1 MQPAAMKKYRTAL
14 ESIDCALTK
23 ELLWK
28 RGPAHTKK
36 LVGRLDE
43 MTDAIGYEGALR
55 KLNYRSALLLRIRAA
70 LRRIEAQSYGT
81 CLLCGGEIGLRRLA
95 TLPWAAFCAK
105 CRRDI
110 DAQDWS
116 AFSSLGIK
124 SIGSTA
130 R

>member
-1 MQPAAMKKYRTAL
+1 
-14 ESIDCALTK
+14 LTK

-28 RGPAHTKK
+28 RGPAHIKK

-43 MTDAIGYEGALR
+43 MTGAIGYEVALR
-55 KLNYRSALLLRIRAA
+55 KLNYRCALLLRIRAA

-81 CLLCGGEIGLRRLA
+81 CQLCTGDIGLRRLA

-105 CRRDI
+105 CRRDV

-116 AFSSLGIK
+116 ALSSLGIK
-124 SIGSTA
+124 SIGSTP